1 MKGEDTMFEVREI
14 DPILDAVRRA
24 IRQLGYPADGPMGQ
38 QILLLGDAFYG
49 YRFTGKDVTTVWS
62 AADQTLTVFDQHGK
76 RLGSSIV
83 AIPKVSMIENQGT
96 IRLPEPSEV
105 RKAA

>member
-1 MKGEDTMFEVREI
+1 MFDVQEI
-14 DPILDAVRRA
+14 DPVLIAVRRA
-24 IRQLGYPADGPMGQ
+24 MRQLGIAADGPLGQ

-49 YRFTGKDVTTVWS
+49 YRFTGKDITAVWS
-62 AADQTLTVFDQHGK
+62 ATDQTLTVFDQHGK

-83 AIPKVSMIENQGT
+83 NVSKGRMIDGQGT
-96 IRLPEPSEV
+96 IRMPTES

>member
-1 MKGEDTMFEVREI
+1 MYEVQEI
-14 DPILDAVRRA
+14 DPVLTAVKGA
-24 IRQLGYPADGPMGQ
+24 IRQLGLTAEGPIGQ

-49 YRFTGKDVTTVWS
+49 YRFTGKDMTAVWS
-62 AADQTLTVFDQHGK
+62 ATEQTLTVFDQHGK

-83 AIPKVSMIENQGT
+83 GTSKTRMIEGQGT
-96 IRLPEPSEV
+96 LRLSEPAES

>member
-1 MKGEDTMFEVREI
+1 MFEVQGI
-14 DPILDAVRRA
+14 DPVLVAVKRA
-24 IRQLGYPADGPMGQ
+24 IRQLDISADGPLGQ

-49 YRFTGKDVTTVWS
+49 YRFTGRDVTAVWS
-62 AADQTLTVFDQHGK
+62 ATDQTLTVFDQYGK
-76 RLGSSIV
+76 RIGRSVVGV
-83 AIPKVSMIENQGT
+83 AKVPMTEEQET

>member
-1 MKGEDTMFEVREI
+1 MFEAEVQEI
-14 DPILDAVRRA
+14 DPVLVAVKRA
-24 IRQLGYPADGPMGQ
+24 IHQLGLTADGPMGQ

-49 YRFTGKDVTTVWS
+49 YRFTGKDMVAVWS
-62 AADQTLTVFDQHGK
+62 AVEQTLTVFDQHGK

-83 AIPKVSMIENQGT
+83 SVTKARMIEGQGT
-96 IRLPEPSEV
+96 IRLPEPAEG